1 MASDFRNLE
10 LLTVE
15 EVATVLRV
23 SKMTVYRRVHSG
35 ELPSVHFGRSFRI
48 PARAIE
54 AYLNPR
60 TTSPEEREEEP

>member
-1 MASDFRNLE
+1 MTAKNFRNLE

-23 SKMTVYRRVHSG
+23 SRMTVYRRVHSG

-48 PARAIE
+48 PASAIE

-60 TTSPEEREEEP
+60 TTSTEPEEKP

>member
-1 MASDFRNLE
+1 MADHFRSLE

-15 EVATVLRV
+15 EVAAVLRV
-23 SKMTVYRRVHSG
+23 SKMTVYCRVHSG

-54 AYLNPR
+54 TYLRPSKPP
-60 TTSPEEREEEP
+60 TEPEEEP